1 MTAAVARRES
11 VVRCRACHR
20 QASRTAGTPL
30 HHFKLPLW
38 VFGYLLS
45 EAMTTFPQ
53 MISAAQIRRRLGVS
67 KSTSLLLKRR
77 LQLFLTDLI
86 PIIKERMA
94 NELRTEFCGLVLPE
108 KGDVSEIVANKPV
121 VHMDTLALFSATQR
135 ANGGRSRHRH
145 SGQTASIYLTE
156 KVAEERG
163 KFQIGTLV
171 HTIAIKKGPVILDSV
186 PGLTQKTIQP
196 LFSFLPKQTPTFT
209 DAGYPW
215 LFRYNRNHRAVNHSA
230 RAKDKKRNV
239 WARNRW
245 SRGGVHNQVA
255 EGTQR
260 IVKASF
266 LAAYGY
272 FNPKYSQLY
281 LNEYSALKSIR
292 VYGLESLLKTP
303 IVLNVD
309 PRYSGSASGGLKSA
323 PHDFLRQKVAENQYI
338 PPTIESRGF
347 LDNQNSRRQIRGK
360 LRDLFNDNDY
370 FEAKQAHID
379 YLNFW
384 ADAPRWKRQ
393 HERQYGA
400 TARKLWNELSR
411 WEPSLLSNIARK
423 HELSHPLLIRI
434 AREWSR
440 LNLAEVQEIPSNSA
454 TDRRIH
460 YWVRRKIDIL
470 PDLLYSWDMET
481 YRESAK
487 DERATVARVAKS
499 ERAGAAGMTVTER
512 TKFIEEMTR

>member
-303 IVLNVD
+303 IVLIVD
-309 PRYSGSASGGLKSA
+309 PKYSGSPAGDLK
-323 PHDFLRQKVAENQYI
+323 PTPPDFLRRKIAENQYI
-338 PPTIESRGF
+338 PPTIEERGL

-370 FEAKQAHID
+370 FEAKQAHVD

-384 ADAPRWKRQ
+384 QDAPRWKRQ
-393 HERQYGA
+393 HERKYGA
-400 TARKLWNELSR
+400 TARKLWNVLSR
-411 WEPSLLSNIARK
+411 RESELLSNVASK
-423 HELSHPLLIRI
+423 HALSHPMIVRI

-440 LNLAEVQEIPSNSA
+440 LNLAEVQELKRSSTPD
-454 TDRRIH
+454 DRLH
-460 YWVRRKIDIL
+460 VWVRRKIDIL
-470 PDLLYSWDMET
+470 PDLLYSWDMERYT
-481 YRESAK
+481 
-487 DERATVARVAKS
+487 ATVKPLPDTVEEIEKRERVGQS
-499 ERAGAAGMTVTER
+499 GMSAVKR
-512 TKFIEEMTR
+512 NHFIEEMIK

>member
-11 VVRCRACHR
+11 VVRCPECHR
-20 QASRTAGTPL
+20 QVSRISGTPL

-86 PIIKERMA
+86 PVIKERMA
-94 NELRTEFCGLVLPE
+94 GELETEFKDLVFPAN
-108 KGDVSEIVANKPV
+108 GDVSKIAANKPI

-163 KFQIGTLV
+163 KFQIGTLI
-171 HTIAIKKGPVILDSV
+171 HTIAMKQGPVILDSV
-186 PGLTQKTIQP
+186 PGLTQKQIQP
-196 LFSFLPKQTPTFT
+196 LFSFLPKHTPTFT
-209 DAGYPW
+209 DDGYPW
-215 LFRYNRNHRAVNHSA
+215 LSRYNQNHRAVNHSA

-245 SRGGVHNQVA
+245 SREGVHNQVA

-281 LNEYSALKSIR
+281 LNEYSALKAIR

>member
-1 MTAAVARRES
+1 MTAAVARRETA
-11 VVRCRACHR
+11 VRCPECHR

-77 LQLFLTDLI
+77 LQLFLTDFIPLI
-86 PIIKERMA
+86 KDRMA
-94 NELRTEFCGLVLPE
+94 SELQQELSGLVLPA
-108 KGDVSEIVANKPV
+108 KGDVSKHVANKPV
-121 VHMDTLALFSATQR
+121 VHMDTLAMFSATQR

-145 SGQTASIYLTE
+145 SGQTSSIYLTE

-171 HTIAIKKGPVILDSV
+171 HTIAIKQGPVILDSV
-186 PGLTQKTIQP
+186 PGLTQKEIQP
-196 LFSFLPKQTPTFT
+196 LFDFIPKHTPTFT
-209 DAGYPW
+209 DDGYPW
-215 LFRYNRNHRAVNHSA
+215 LSRYNKNHRAVNHSA

-272 FNPKYSQLY
+272 FNPKFSQLY
-281 LNEYSALKSIR
+281 LNEYSALKALR
-292 VYGLESLLKTP
+292 VYGLESLLQKP
-303 IVLNVD
+303 IVWNVA
-309 PRYSGSASGGLKSA
+309 PRYSGSSSGTRKTTA
-323 PHDFLRQKVAENQYI
+323 PDFLRRKIAENQYI
-338 PPTIESRGF
+338 PPAIGERGF
-347 LDNQNSRRQIRGK
+347 YDNQNSRRQIRGK
-360 LRDLFNDNDY
+360 LRDLFNDNE
-370 FEAKQAHID
+370 FFAAKQAHID

-384 ADAPRWKRQ
+384 QDAPRWKRQ

-400 TARKLWNELSR
+400 TARKLWHALSR
-411 WEPSLLSNIARK
+411 RESTLLSNIARK
-423 HELSHPLLIRI
+423 HELSHPLLVRI
-434 AREWSR
+434 AREWAR
-440 LNLAEVQEIPSNSA
+440 LDLAEVEELKRTSTSTNQL
-454 TDRRIH
+454 H
-460 YWVRRKIDIL
+460 VWVRRRIDIL
-470 PDLLYSWDMET
+470 PDLLYSWD
-481 YRESAK
+481 RERYCDSEKKATANVAEIEKPEHVTKGGISTAK
-487 DERATVARVAKS
+487 RNQYIK
-499 ERAGAAGMTVTER
+499 
-512 TKFIEEMTR
+512 EMMR

>member
-1 MTAAVARRES
+1 MAATARKSVHIQGPESTQSRDPRAKKNRGSLRGGSFQSQRGGADLERLGERPSRQSHAPTPSPTTPLESPAKAKFSARFAGIQTGFYSNLTQRLLARAYPRECPDCRVPMTTAVARRET
-11 VVRCRACHR
+11 VVRCRECHR

-38 VFGYLLS
+38 VFGYLLN

-77 LQLFLTDLI
+77 LQLFLTDLV

-94 NELRTEFCGLVLPE
+94 DDLRQEFGGLEIPA
-108 KGDVSEIVANKPV
+108 KGDVSKHVANKPV
-121 VHMDTLALFSATQR
+121 VHMDTLAMFSATQR

-145 SGQTASIYLTE
+145 SGQTSSIYLTE

-171 HTIAIKKGPVILDSV
+171 HTIAIKQGPVILDSV
-186 PGLTQKTIQP
+186 PGLTQKEIQP
-196 LFSFLPKQTPTFT
+196 LFDFIPKHTPTFT
-209 DAGYPW
+209 DDGYPW
-215 LFRYNRNHRAVNHSA
+215 LSRYNKNHRAVNHSA

-272 FNPKYSQLY
+272 FNPKFSQLY

-292 VYGLESLLKTP
+292 VYGLETLLKTP
-303 IVLNVD
+303 IVRNVD
-309 PRYSGSASGGLKSA
+309 PK
-323 PHDFLRQKVAENQYI
+323 
-338 PPTIESRGF
+338 
-347 LDNQNSRRQIRGK
+347 
-360 LRDLFNDNDY
+360 
-370 FEAKQAHID
+370 
-379 YLNFW
+379 
-384 ADAPRWKRQ
+384 
-393 HERQYGA
+393 
-400 TARKLWNELSR
+400 
-411 WEPSLLSNIARK
+411 
-423 HELSHPLLIRI
+423 
-434 AREWSR
+434 
-440 LNLAEVQEIPSNSA
+440 
-454 TDRRIH
+454 
-460 YWVRRKIDIL
+460 
-470 PDLLYSWDMET
+470 
-481 YRESAK
+481 
-487 DERATVARVAKS
+487 
-499 ERAGAAGMTVTER
+499 
-512 TKFIEEMTR
+512 

>member
-1 MTAAVARRES
+1 MTTAVARRET
-11 VVRCRACHR
+11 VVRCPECHA
-20 QASRTAGTPL
+20 QTSRTAGTPL

-45 EAMTTFPQ
+45 EAMKTFPQ

-77 LQLFLTDLI
+77 LQLFLTELV

-94 NELRTEFCGLVLPE
+94 CDFRHEFAGLEIPA
-108 KGDVSEIVANKPV
+108 KGDVSKHVANKPV
-121 VHMDTLALFSATQR
+121 VHMDTLAMFSATQR

-171 HTIAIKKGPVILDSV
+171 HTIAIKQGPVILDSV
-186 PGLTQKTIQP
+186 PGLTQKEIQP
-196 LFSFLPKQTPTFT
+196 LFDFIPQHTPTFT
-209 DAGYPW
+209 DDGYPW
-215 LFRYNRNHRAVNHSA
+215 LSRYNKNHRAVNHSA

-272 FNPKYSQLY
+272 FNPKFSQLY
-281 LNEYSALKSIR
+281 LNEYSALKAIR
-292 VYGLESLLKTP
+292 VYGLESLLKKP
-303 IVLNVD
+303 IVRNVD
-309 PRYSGSASGGLKSA
+309 PKYSGSPVGDQKST
-323 PHDFLRQKVAENQYI
+323 PHDFLRRKIAENQYI
-338 PPTIESRGF
+338 PPSVGERGF
-347 LDNQNSRRQIRGK
+347 YDSQNSRRQIRGK

-370 FEAKQAHID
+370 FEAKQAHVD

-384 ADAPRWKRQ
+384 QDAPRWKRQ

-400 TARKLWNELSR
+400 VARKLWNALSKY
-411 WEPSLLSNIARK
+411 EPSLLSNIAAK
-423 HELSHPLLIRI
+423 HELSHPLLVRI

-440 LNLAEVQEIPSNSA
+440 LNLAEVQELKRGE
-454 TDRRIH
+454 TQDDRLH
-460 YWVRRKIDIL
+460 LWVRRKIDIL
-470 PDLLYSWDMET
+470 PDLLYSWDMEQYT
-481 YRESAK
+481 AADKPLPDSVEELQKPERIGQTGMSA
-487 DERATVARVAKS
+487 AK
-499 ERAGAAGMTVTER
+499 R
-512 TKFIEEMTR
+512 TQFIEEMMR

>member
-1 MTAAVARRES
+1 MAGTAQKSVHIQGPESTHASQSRARKNRDLSGAGSRNSQRGAADRESFEERPPLHSHAPNSSAPTPQESHAKAKFSARFAGINTRHYSNLTLRLLARAYPRECPVCCVPMTTAVARRES
-11 VVRCRACHR
+11 VVRCDECHR
-20 QASRTAGTPL
+20 QASRIAGTPL

-86 PIIKERMA
+86 PVIKSRMA
-94 NELRTEFCGLVLPE
+94 NELREEFCGLVLPQ
-108 KGDVSEIVANKPV
+108 KTDVSEVLRGKPV

-171 HTIAIKKGPVILDSV
+171 HTIAIKQGPVILDSV
-186 PGLTQKTIQP
+186 PGLTQKKIQP
-196 LFSFLPKQTPTFT
+196 LFSFLPQQTPTFT
-209 DAGYPW
+209 DDGYPW
-215 LFRYNRNHRAVNHSA
+215 LSRYNRNHRAVNHSA

-292 VYGLESLLKTP
+292 VYGLESLLKAP
-303 IVLNVD
+303 IVLNVG
-309 PRYSGSASGGLKSA
+309 PK
-323 PHDFLRQKVAENQYI
+323 
-338 PPTIESRGF
+338 
-347 LDNQNSRRQIRGK
+347 
-360 LRDLFNDNDY
+360 
-370 FEAKQAHID
+370 
-379 YLNFW
+379 
-384 ADAPRWKRQ
+384 
-393 HERQYGA
+393 
-400 TARKLWNELSR
+400 
-411 WEPSLLSNIARK
+411 
-423 HELSHPLLIRI
+423 
-434 AREWSR
+434 
-440 LNLAEVQEIPSNSA
+440 
-454 TDRRIH
+454 
-460 YWVRRKIDIL
+460 
-470 PDLLYSWDMET
+470 
-481 YRESAK
+481 
-487 DERATVARVAKS
+487 
-499 ERAGAAGMTVTER
+499 
-512 TKFIEEMTR
+512 

>member
-1 MTAAVARRES
+1 MAATARKSVHIQGPESTQGRQPRTRKNPGLSGARSQKSRSASPDREGIQPRRPLHSRVPTPSPPAPQEAVAKQKFAAKFAGINHEHFSNLTKQILARAYPRECPECMVPMTAAVARRES
-11 VVRCRACHR
+11 VVRCPECHR

-77 LQLFLTDLI
+77 LQLFLTDLV
-86 PIIKERMA
+86 PVIKERMA
-94 NELRTEFCGLVLPE
+94 NELREEFCGLVLPA

-171 HTIAIKKGPVILDSV
+171 HTIALKQGPVILDSV
-186 PGLTQKTIQP
+186 PGLTQKQIQP
-196 LFSFLPKQTPTFT
+196 LFSFIPKQTPTFT
-209 DAGYPW
+209 DDGYPW
-215 LFRYNRNHRAVNHSA
+215 LSRYNRNHRAVNHSA

-260 IVKASF
+260 MVKASF

-309 PRYSGSASGGLKSA
+309 PK
-323 PHDFLRQKVAENQYI
+323 
-338 PPTIESRGF
+338 
-347 LDNQNSRRQIRGK
+347 
-360 LRDLFNDNDY
+360 
-370 FEAKQAHID
+370 
-379 YLNFW
+379 
-384 ADAPRWKRQ
+384 
-393 HERQYGA
+393 
-400 TARKLWNELSR
+400 
-411 WEPSLLSNIARK
+411 
-423 HELSHPLLIRI
+423 
-434 AREWSR
+434 
-440 LNLAEVQEIPSNSA
+440 
-454 TDRRIH
+454 
-460 YWVRRKIDIL
+460 
-470 PDLLYSWDMET
+470 
-481 YRESAK
+481 
-487 DERATVARVAKS
+487 
-499 ERAGAAGMTVTER
+499 
-512 TKFIEEMTR
+512 